1 MSEGVD
7 DDERVLR
14 REEAKI
20 RPQKCA
26 NRPAS
31 VLCLEL
37 CVVHVFLWLG
47 WGGVRGEGVNLDD
60 DGDAPCSPLAG
71 LRNENEME
79 GHLDV
84 VTPYTTIL
92 YSRNKHTHRV
102 HHH

>member
-37 CVVHVFLWLG
+37 GVVHIVLWLG
-47 WGGVRGEGVNLDD
+47 WGGVRG
-60 DGDAPCSPLAG
+60 
-71 LRNENEME
+71 
-79 GHLDV
+79 
-84 VTPYTTIL
+84 
-92 YSRNKHTHRV
+92 
-102 HHH
+102 